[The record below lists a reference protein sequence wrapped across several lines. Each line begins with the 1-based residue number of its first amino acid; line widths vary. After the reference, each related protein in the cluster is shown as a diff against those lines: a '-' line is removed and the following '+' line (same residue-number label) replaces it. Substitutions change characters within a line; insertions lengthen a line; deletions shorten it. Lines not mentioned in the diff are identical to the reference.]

1 MKEDKKIGYSALI
14 IGAICLAEAWV
25 NILSGDADTLEVF
38 FLGIGLVASL
48 AGIALII
55 SKSAPVVKE

>member
-1 MKEDKKIGYSALI
+1 MKEDKKIGYSALT

-25 NILSGDADTLEVF
+25 NILGGEGNTLEIF

-48 AGIALII
+48 SGIALII
-55 SKSAPVVKE
+55 GKSAPVVKE